1 VVSETSNPDSDVAR
15 RFVGA
20 WRYVGATVDGKPD
33 AARGPNPKGL
43 IVYDPSGHMAVHVAP
58 EKPARPGGGE
68 LTPADVKAALTGVV
82 AYFGVYSIDERAGTV
97 THHKHSSVQPGD
109 GGDVVRAYE
118 FAGDRLI
125 LRPVEAKN
133 TAIVWERIT

>member
-1 VVSETSNPDSDVAR
+1 VLPNSDNAR

-33 AARGPNPKGL
+33 AARGANPKGIIL
-43 IVYDPSGHMAVHVAP
+43 YDLSGHMAVHVTP
-58 EKPARPGGGE
+58 EKPPKSVGVE
-68 LTPADVKAALTGVV
+68 LSPADAKVALAGVV
-82 AYFGVYSIDERAGTV
+82 AYFGAYSIDERAGTV
-97 THHKHSSVQPGD
+97 THHKHGSVQPGD

-118 FAGDRLI
+118 FAGERLI

-133 TAIVWERIT
+133 TAIIWERIT

>member
-1 VVSETSNPDSDVAR
+1 VSEPVNPNSDVAR

-33 AARGPNPKGL
+33 AARGANPKGIIL
-43 IVYDPSGHMAVHVAP
+43 YDPSGHMAVHVAP
-58 EKPARPGGGE
+58 EKPARSAGAA
-68 LTPADVKAALTGVV
+68 LTPEEAKAALAGVV
-82 AYFGVYSIDERAGTV
+82 AYFGAYSIDEDAGTV
-97 THHKHSSVQPGD
+97 THHKHASVQPGD
-109 GGDVVRAYE
+109 GGAVVRAYE

-125 LRPVEAKN
+125 LRPIEAKN

>member
-1 VVSETSNPDSDVAR
+1 VVSEPINPESDVAR

-20 WRYVGATVDGKPD
+20 WRYVGATVDGEPD
-33 AARGPNPKGL
+33 AARGANPKGIIL
-43 IVYDPSGHMAVHVAP
+43 YDPSGHMAVHVTP
-58 EKPARPGGGE
+58 EKPTKSAGGE
-68 LTPADVKAALTGVV
+68 LTPADAKAALAGVV
-82 AYFGVYSIDERAGTV
+82 AYFGAYSIDERAGTV
-97 THHKHSSVQPGD
+97 THHKHASVQPGD

-133 TAIVWERIT
+133 SAIIWERIT

>member
-1 VVSETSNPDSDVAR
+1 VVSEAINPDSDVAR

-20 WRYVGATVDGKPD
+20 WRYVGATIDGKPD

-43 IVYDPSGHMAVHVAP
+43 IVYDLSGHMAVHVAP
-58 EKPARPGGGE
+58 EKPAKPAGGE
-68 LTPADVKAALTGVV
+68 LTPADAKLALAGVV
-82 AYFGVYSIDERAGTV
+82 AYFGAYSIDEGAGTV
-97 THHKHSSVQPGD
+97 THHKHASVQPGD

-125 LRPVEAKN
+125 LRPVESKN
-133 TAIVWERIT
+133 TAIIWERIT

>member
-1 VVSETSNPDSDVAR
+1 MSEPINPDSDVTR

-33 AARGPNPKGL
+33 AARGANPKGIIL
-43 IVYDPSGHMAVHVAP
+43 YDPSGHMAVHVTP
-58 EKPARPGGGE
+58 EKLPRPDGGE
-68 LTPADVKAALTGVV
+68 LTAADAKVALAGVV
-82 AYFGVYSIDERAGTV
+82 AYFGAYTIDERAGTV
-97 THHKHSSVQPGD
+97 THHKHASVQPGD

>member
-1 VVSETSNPDSDVAR
+1 VNPDSDVAR

-20 WRYVGATVDGKPD
+20 WRYVGATVDGRPD
-33 AARGPNPKGL
+33 AARGRNSKGIIL
-43 IVYDPSGHMAVHVAP
+43 YDASGHMAVHVTP
-58 EKPARPGGGE
+58 EKPAKPDGGE
-68 LTPADVKAALTGVV
+68 LTPADAKAALAGVV
-82 AYFGVYSIDERAGTV
+82 AYFGAYSIDERAGTV
-97 THHKHSSVQPGD
+97 THHKHASVQPGD

-133 TAIVWERIT
+133 TAIIWQRIT

>member
-1 VVSETSNPDSDVAR
+1 MSAPFKPHSEIAR
-15 RFVGA
+15 RFFGA
-20 WRYVGATVDGKPD
+20 WRYVGQTVDGKPGTE
-33 AARGPNPKGL
+33 RGANPRGIIL
-43 IVYDPSGHMAVHVAP
+43 YDPSGHMAVHVAP
-58 EKPARPGGGE
+58 EKPARSASGE
-68 LTPADVKAALTGVV
+68 LTPADAKLALAGVV

-97 THHKHSSVQPGD
+97 THRKHASVQPGD

-133 TAIVWERIT
+133 TAIIWERIT

>member
-1 VVSETSNPDSDVAR
+1 VSEPATNDVAR

-33 AARGPNPKGL
+33 LARGANPRGIIL
-43 IVYDPSGHMAVHVAP
+43 YDPSGHMAVHVAP
-58 EKPARPGGGE
+58 EKPAGGRE
-68 LTPADVKAALTGVV
+68 LTPEDAKAALSGVV
-82 AYFGVYSIDERAGTV
+82 AYFGTYSIDERAGTV
-97 THHKHSSVQPGD
+97 THHKHASVQPGD

-125 LRPVEAKN
+125 LRPVEAKS
-133 TAIVWERIT
+133 TQIIWERIT

>member
-1 VVSETSNPDSDVAR
+1 VVSEPVLPNSDVAR

-33 AARGPNPKGL
+33 VARGTNPKGL
-43 IVYDPSGHMAVHVAP
+43 IVYDPSGHMAVHVTP
-58 EKPARPGGGE
+58 EKPTKSAGGE
-68 LTPADVKAALTGVV
+68 LTPADAKAALAGVV
-82 AYFGVYSIDERAGTV
+82 AYFGAYSIDERAGTV
-97 THHKHSSVQPGD
+97 THHKHASVQPGD
-109 GGDVVRAYE
+109 GGNVVRAYE

-133 TAIVWERIT
+133 SAIIWERIT

>member
-1 VVSETSNPDSDVAR
+1 VVSEPVLPNSDVAR

-33 AARGPNPKGL
+33 VARGTNPKGL
-43 IVYDPSGHMAVHVAP
+43 IVYDPSGHMAVHVTP
-58 EKPARPGGGE
+58 EKPTKSA
-68 LTPADVKAALTGVV
+68 GVV
-82 AYFGVYSIDERAGTV
+82 AYFGAYSIDERAGTV
-97 THHKHSSVQPGD
+97 THHKHASVQPGD

-133 TAIVWERIT
+133 SAIIWERIT